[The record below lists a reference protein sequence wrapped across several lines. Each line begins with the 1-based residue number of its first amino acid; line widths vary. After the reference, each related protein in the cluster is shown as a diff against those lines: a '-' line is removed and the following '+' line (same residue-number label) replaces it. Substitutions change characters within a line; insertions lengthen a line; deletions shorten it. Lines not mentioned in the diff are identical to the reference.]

1 MIVDMPEKNNHSE
14 LSHLSLAGLLITI
27 GIVFGDIGTS
37 PLYVVKAIVGEA
49 DHISKLLVYGA
60 LSCVFWTLTLQTS
73 FKYVFITLR
82 ADNHGEGGIF
92 ALFALMKKKSIWA
105 AVVTMIGGS
114 ALLAD
119 GVITPSITVTSSIE
133 GLLMIN
139 PKIPVIPVV
148 LVIITALFFFQ
159 QFGTQFIGKSFGP
172 VMLIWFSVL
181 AIMGFSQLTTYPQI
195 LDALNPVHAYDFL
208 AHYPKGF
215 ILLGAVFLCTTGADT
230 LYSDLGHCGIKNIRV
245 SWIFV
250 KIALLLN
257 YFGQGAWLMTH
268 PDIVKG
274 LNPFYAIMPS
284 WFLFPGIII
293 ATAASVIAS
302 QGLITGSYTLV
313 SEAVSLNCWPKIK
326 VLHPTTVKGQVYIPF
341 INWTLWI
348 FVCFVVI
355 FFKESR
361 NMEAAYGLSIT
372 FTMIMTSILLIHYL
386 RQRNLSIYIIS
397 LLAAL
402 FACVEGSFLIAN
414 LHKFWDGGWFSV
426 VLSLAF
432 FSIMTGWYFGRRIK
446 NRHIS
451 FVNVNKYLHLFEDL
465 SKDKSIAPISTN
477 LVYIIKAN
485 ELHQIESKVMYS
497 IFNKQ
502 PKRAKTY
509 WLLHVNVV
517 DDPDTFSYEVTQF
530 IPGILIRVDFHLGFK
545 VEPRINLYF
554 KEVLKDMVASGEI
567 KLSSSYESLKKHH
580 MPADF
585 LFVNLDRIMSQ
596 DYKLAPWEKLT
607 MGLHAFTRL
616 LSINDVKALGLDSSQ
631 VIEEKVPI
639 ILERPLN
646 RKIKRVST

>member
-1 MIVDMPEKNNHSE
+1 MPEKNNHSE
-14 LSHLSLAGLLITI
+14 LSNLSLAGLLITI

-139 PKIPVIPVV
+139 PEIPVIPVV

-172 VMLIWFSVL
+172 VMLVWFSVL
-181 AIMGFSQLTTYPQI
+181 AVLGFNQLSTYPQI
-195 LDALNPVHAYDFL
+195 LEALNPVYAYDFL
-208 AHYPKGF
+208 ANYPKGF

-245 SWIFV
+245 SWMFV
-250 KIALLLN
+250 KVALLLN
-257 YFGQGAWLMTH
+257 YFGQGAWLMKQTT
-268 PDIVKG
+268 IAEG

-284 WFLFPGIII
+284 WFLFPGILI

-386 RQRNLSIYIIS
+386 RQRNLNIYIVS
-397 LLAAL
+397 FLAAL
-402 FACVEGSFLIAN
+402 FAAVEGSFLIAN

-426 VLSLAF
+426 VLSFAF
-432 FSIMTGWYFGRRIK
+432 FSIMTGWFFGRRIK

-517 DDPDTFSYEVTQF
+517 DEPDTFSYEVTQF
-530 IPGILIRVDFHLGFK
+530 IPGILVRVDFHLGFK

-585 LFVNLDRIMSQ
+585 LFVNLDRVMSQ

-639 ILERPLN
+639 ILERPLS
-646 RKIKRVST
+646 RKIKRVTS